1 MTPYELPISGG
12 VIKLEWGTWAMHRFC
27 EMNGNLAISKL
38 MQLYDGET
46 FSFKHIIT
54 MVQAASESAGTVLD
68 ERTAAK
74 YIDEAGGPN
83 GLAVTEFVHYTIKS
97 MIPNIPSDEKRPVE
111 EKKS

>member
-38 MQLYDGET
+38 MQLYDGEV
-46 FSFKHIIT
+46 FAFKHIIT
-54 MVQAASESAGTVLD
+54 MVQAASESAGTVID
-68 ERTAAK
+68 DRTAAR
-74 YIDEAGGPN
+74 YIDESGGANGAAIAG
-83 GLAVTEFVHYTIKS
+83 FVNYTIKS
-97 MIPNIPSDEKRPVE
+97 MIPDIPADKEAQE

>member
-1 MTPYELPISGG
+1 MTRYEMPISGG

-83 GLAVTEFVHYTIKS
+83 GVAVTEFVHYTIKS
-97 MIPNIPSDEKRPVE
+97 MIPDIPRDGKQPVE

>member
-1 MTPYELPISGG
+1 M
-12 VIKLEWGTWAMHRFC
+12 EWGTWAMHRFC

-83 GLAVTEFVHYTIKS
+83 GVAITEFVHYTIKS
-97 MIPNIPSDEKRPVE
+97 MIPNIPNDEKQPVE